1 MKSRERGCVRYLAA
15 GAGCAL
21 LLLLCAGPLAG
32 ADGFRSITTVTG
44 DYYFPNGST
53 AQSYYIET
61 DEVLLAR
68 IIPALT
74 LEAKVTRNDFP
85 NGPQHIFYLGP
96 VISFTDTIYAV
107 AVYGLGL
114 DGQSN
119 LFHEV
124 DADFNWETDTSAAFV
139 QFKGDYFTL
148 DGSWYVLP
156 SIGGKLHL
164 LPALGLFGEYFMSY
178 ANTVPHITGSFWGEA
193 DYALGPVVT
202 LLGGFTVSFSQNL
215 GYSLI
220 AGTNITITPDIVLKY
235 KFSFLSNVVEYLT
248 QASPTTS
255 YGIENLV
262 SLDWKF

>member
-1 MKSRERGCVRYLAA
+1 MRLLAGAA
-15 GAGCAL
+15 GWAL
-21 LLLLCAGPLAG
+21 VFLLCASPSLR

-53 AQSYYIET
+53 AQSYYVET

-68 IIPALT
+68 LIPALS
-74 LEAKVTRNDFP
+74 LEAKVTRNDYP
-85 NGPQHIFYLGP
+85 GGPQHIFYLGP
-96 VISFTDTIYAV
+96 VVSFTDTIYLV
-107 AVYGLGL
+107 TVYGLGL

-124 DADFNWETDTSAAFV
+124 DAGFNWETDTSAAFV
-139 QFKGDYFTL
+139 NFKGDYFTL

-178 ANTVPHITGSFWGEA
+178 ANTVPHITGSFWGQA
-193 DYALGPVVT
+193 DYALSPVVT
-202 LLGGFTVSFSQNL
+202 LLGGFTVSFSQDL
-215 GYSLI
+215 GYSFI

-235 KFSFLSNVVEYLT
+235 TFSFLSNVVQYLT
-248 QASPTTS
+248 QPSPTAT